1 MYTVYTD
8 PSGGGWTDMRD
19 IYPITSLLNG
29 SYCIGITP
37 TGNASVF
44 VSNNTLVY
52 NVSCQG
58 HTYHATA
65 WPEARVCLGYS
76 NVCNS
81 DNAKNDTDIFWN
93 QMNKGV
99 YRDVGHARTLL
110 NIECDGNKATTVG
123 LMVDYARDLATGS
136 QLFNAYQVPEG
147 GLNVRIRFDTQVT
160 QSDQPILTT
169 GRLNSTGA
177 VWENDST
184 LQVHVGV
191 NGIGYGDLQILASKI
206 TSYTNNSIHLDG
218 NGAGPSGDNF
228 TVRLCNNDCP
238 AAAVG
243 GFTVSGTTASWYVD
257 TEDNT
262 ASYSIEGSNDTNGP
276 WSSLTTVGA
285 GVGQRSCTIPSGN
298 SAYYRLV
305 ENETTGQQIVHGTT
319 TATRPAVTQT
329 LNQNPSD
336 EELRAM
342 LDQLQRQRSSV
353 GLQSSDGERV
363 LICSPSLF
371 SGDLNYLTSYLT
383 ALGYPVDV
391 RLVDGH
397 TTDTLTFQSWL
408 DDQIL
413 QTAATKVMLIG
424 DANDWRQFSNTSL
437 WPNEWAGKRTEY
449 LAAGYPSGGQ
459 PANDLIP
466 SSPIL
471 ASLPRG
477 QNMAWVTPYYFSD
490 QKYVEH
496 WPEVT
501 LTRLPVSSSS
511 ELLAW
516 VYKMQGYN
524 QGYTGVHGYNV
535 TTYVG
540 DRDYDTA
547 GDGLVALDA
556 MNQTIAAL
564 PSGQRIASLAQSQ
577 SPIDWQR
584 TQQASTLWATNR
596 TEVAVLLSSASN
608 RGWPGNYFDQT
619 IGFNVG
625 MLDDYHAALVMAN
638 SCDGGDFI
646 RTEDPHYGTPVC
658 EKFLFDWSRGA
669 VAWIG
674 PTAGTWQ
681 VGNKAITQ
689 YLIQEIVGHPSR
701 SMADGFRIAVQR
713 VRHDYADAPDVLQT
727 LDSYVF
733 LGDPVS
739 PLRHVIS
746 VSGAPDDHGGGLKLD
761 LAQNA
766 PNPFNPKTTISF
778 TLPTLSPVSLRVYN
792 VQGEAVRPI

>member
-1 MYTVYTD
+1 MRLKNLILGAVLLLLSSGTAGATNNTPGPHNTAIRWEPFAYRFGESSTAFLKTATDQGWVVNNYVQSTAPTSGFPPFGLNSWATAVSAGPGLICMFTHGSTAGFVVETYAGTSDGLDLRDVMYTVYTD

-285 GVGQRSCTIPSGN
+285 GVGPRS
-298 SAYYRLV
+298 Y
-305 ENETTGQQIVHGTT
+305 
-319 TATRPAVTQT
+319 
-329 LNQNPSD
+329 
-336 EELRAM
+336 
-342 LDQLQRQRSSV
+342 
-353 GLQSSDGERV
+353 
-363 LICSPSLF
+363 
-371 SGDLNYLTSYLT
+371 
-383 ALGYPVDV
+383 
-391 RLVDGH
+391 
-397 TTDTLTFQSWL
+397 
-408 DDQIL
+408 
-413 QTAATKVMLIG
+413 
-424 DANDWRQFSNTSL
+424 
-437 WPNEWAGKRTEY
+437 
-449 LAAGYPSGGQ
+449 
-459 PANDLIP
+459 
-466 SSPIL
+466 
-471 ASLPRG
+471 
-477 QNMAWVTPYYFSD
+477 
-490 QKYVEH
+490 
-496 WPEVT
+496 
-501 LTRLPVSSSS
+501 
-511 ELLAW
+511 
-516 VYKMQGYN
+516 
-524 QGYTGVHGYNV
+524 
-535 TTYVG
+535 
-540 DRDYDTA
+540 
-547 GDGLVALDA
+547 
-556 MNQTIAAL
+556 
-564 PSGQRIASLAQSQ
+564 
-577 SPIDWQR
+577 
-584 TQQASTLWATNR
+584 
-596 TEVAVLLSSASN
+596 
-608 RGWPGNYFDQT
+608 
-619 IGFNVG
+619 
-625 MLDDYHAALVMAN
+625 
-638 SCDGGDFI
+638 I
-646 RTEDPHYGTPVC
+646 R
-658 EKFLFDWSRGA
+658 
-669 VAWIG
+669 
-674 PTAGTWQ
+674 
-681 VGNKAITQ
+681 
-689 YLIQEIVGHPSR
+689 
-701 SMADGFRIAVQR
+701 
-713 VRHDYADAPDVLQT
+713 
-727 LDSYVF
+727 
-733 LGDPVS
+733 
-739 PLRHVIS
+739 
-746 VSGAPDDHGGGLKLD
+746 
-761 LAQNA
+761 
-766 PNPFNPKTTISF
+766 
-778 TLPTLSPVSLRVYN
+778 
-792 VQGEAVRPI
+792 